1 MSVKKPG
8 RVWLRNWKTSKGVT
22 KSAWAV
28 DYLVPDQRT
37 GRVKNHRK
45 QFATEVE
52 ALAFNAHT
60 FVETEGGA
68 HVPDSRS
75 CTVAEAGERWLTSVK
90 AKGRER
96 STTDAYEQHLR
107 IHINPRIGH
116 LRLTELSLPVIAD
129 FEDRLR
135 QHLSPAMTRRVMGSL
150 RRMLGNAQVRG
161 LVARNVARDMP
172 RDRGSGR
179 DQEPLRV
186 GVAIPTRDEVG
197 QILLAATGR
206 WRPLVLVAAFTGMR
220 SSELRG
226 LRWTDLELS
235 LPIGKLHVRQR
246 LDAWGRAGP
255 PKSKA
260 GYRTIPLSEFVVNTL
275 MQWKLEC
282 PRMDT
287 GQRDDLGRP
296 IKVQHY
302 VFPNSLGFAENH
314 ANMVSRGYFP
324 IQIAAGLEEQMLD
337 VSGEPRFDRD
347 GKPLLRGKYRF
358 HALRHFYC
366 SWLIERG
373 KQPKDIQ
380 TQMGHSS
387 LVMTLDRYGHLFPR
401 EDDAAEMARAEA
413 ALLGLKIAEGHG
425 A

>member
-1 MSVKKPG
+1 MSVNKPG
-8 RVWLRNWKTSKGVT
+8 RVWLRTWKTSKGVE
-22 KSAWAV
+22 KQAWAV
-28 DYLVPDQRT
+28 DYQVPDPFT
-37 GRVKNHRK
+37 GRLRPHRK
-45 QFATEVE
+45 QFATELD
-52 ALAFNAHT
+52 ALAFNAHA
-60 FVETEGGA
+60 FVETEAGA

-75 CTVAEAGERWLTSVK
+75 CAVAEAGERWLANVK

-116 LRLTELSLPVIAD
+116 LRLTELTLPGIAD

-135 QHLSPAMTRRVMGSL
+135 QGLSPAMTRRVMGSL

-179 DQEPLRV
+179 DQAPLRV
-186 GVAIPTRDEVG
+186 GVDIPTIEEVRH
-197 QILLAATGR
+197 ILHAATGR
-206 WRPLVLVAAFTGMR
+206 YRALLIVAAFTGLR

-226 LRWTDLELS
+226 LRWTDLDLT
-235 LPIGKLHVRQR
+235 LPTGKLQVRQR

-275 MQWKLEC
+275 LQWKLEC

-287 GQRDDLGRP
+287 GECDRAGKP
-296 IKVQHY
+296 IKVLHY
-302 VFPNSLGFAENH
+302 VFPNGLGFSENH
-314 ANMVSRGYFP
+314 ANLVNRGFFP
-324 IQIAAGLEEQMLD
+324 VQIAAGLSEPMLD
-337 VSGEPRFDRD
+337 TAGEPRSDKD
-347 GKPLLRGKYRF
+347 GQPMLRGKYGL
-358 HALRHFYC
+358 HALRHFFC
-366 SWLIERG
+366 SWQIDRG
-373 KQPKDIQ
+373 KRPKDIQ

-401 EDDAAEMARAEA
+401 NDDAEEMARAEA
-413 ALLGLKIAEGHG
+413 ALLAPKLQVQN
-425 A
+425 